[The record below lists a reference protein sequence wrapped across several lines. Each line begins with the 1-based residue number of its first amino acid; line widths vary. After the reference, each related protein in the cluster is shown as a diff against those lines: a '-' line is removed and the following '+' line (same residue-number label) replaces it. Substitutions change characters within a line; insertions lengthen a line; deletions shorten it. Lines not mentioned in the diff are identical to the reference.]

1 VQVAGRASFPPGDAR
16 EDWAILRA
24 LSDVLGRKL
33 AYDSLAQLRQAL
45 FKAHSH
51 LRRLDQTAP
60 AERAD
65 IAALAAR
72 GGTPEKA
79 AFGRALDDFYFTN
92 PIARASAVMAE
103 CSLIA
108 EGHAALTAAE

>member
-1 VQVAGRASFPPGDAR
+1 
-16 EDWAILRA
+16 
-24 LSDVLGRKL
+24 VLGRKL

-51 LRRLDQTAP
+51 LQRPDQIAP

-72 GGTPEKA
+72 GGTLEKA